1 MRDRVILGLSAALLL
16 LGLAVWTLQSRDA
29 GLDEERRRYV
39 ETLRA
44 PPPLGTD
51 LHPADPRG
59 TSAADAFRRAGL
71 GDAPLRFF
79 FTRGETAI
87 VGAGVEG
94 RDALEVWSA
103 LRAVAGE
110 THLFPVILG
119 DGFSVERHADAVL
132 HTSTPVEAT
141 LSRAS
146 ALDLDA
152 WLAARPEPVAGNA
165 MPVAPREERF
175 LSVVDPVLGVPV
187 MPVAV
192 ALFPVARAADV
203 PAWLAFGN
211 WHDCPEAAVHV
222 AVLRRLEDEAHVE
235 LVAITSDRI
244 ELRIPSPPSD
254 PAVRDHLATILAR
267 WDVAAFR
274 ADRATIASWSAT
286 LVPSR
291 SWSLSFPRP
300 R

>member
-1 MRDRVILGLSAALLL
+1 MLLFV
-16 LGLAVWTLQSRDA
+16 GLAVWTLQSRDA

-39 ETLRA
+39 ETLRD

-59 TSAADAFRRAGL
+59 TAAADAFRRAGL
-71 GDAPLRFF
+71 GEAPLRLFF
-79 FTRGETAI
+79 SRGETAI

-103 LRAVAGE
+103 LRRVAPE
-110 THLFPVILG
+110 THLFPVVLG
-119 DGFSVERHADAVL
+119 DGVSVQRHADAVV
-132 HTSTPVEAT
+132 HTATPVETT
-141 LSRAS
+141 LARAA

-152 WLAARPEPVAGNA
+152 WLAARPEPARGATVE
-165 MPVAPREERF
+165 PDPRPERF

-187 MPVAV
+187 MPVSV

-203 PAWLAFGN
+203 PAWLAYGN
-211 WHDCPEAAVHV
+211 WRDCPEAAVHV
-222 AVLRRLEDEAHVE
+222 AMLRRLEDQAAVE

-244 ELRIPSPPSD
+244 ELRVPSPPTD
-254 PAVRDHLATILAR
+254 PAARERLAEMLAR
-267 WDVAAFR
+267 WDVPAFA
-274 ADRATIASWSAT
+274 ADRATIATWSAT